1 MHFTPIEFW
10 KLFVPHRIL
19 EARLI
24 LEGIKMEMEGTKK
37 RRDGAGPG
45 RQTWDIHTM
54 LNFSPTLPTP
64 CYDSQHERT
73 HTHKHVHVFF
83 MCFFFFGISEYFM
96 PELSQ
101 KETRRS
107 KPRGLEPCVHSHGSL
122 WMSNC
127 WSERSEIVSQ
137 HLERAGTEWLF
148 L

>member
-10 KLFVPHRIL
+10 KLFVPHTPVNLGRHQNGNGRHK
-19 EARLI
+19 EAERWSRARATDLRHTYDV
-24 LEGIKMEMEGTKK
+24 EFFTH
-37 RRDGAGPG
+37 PP
-45 RQTWDIHTM
+45 HTM
-54 LNFSPTLPTP
+54 LRFPTWT
-64 CYDSQHERT
+64 HT